1 MFVWLMITL
10 LAGFGGIII
19 AVALTDTKKTNSPV
33 GEYRT
38 KGVNL

>member
-1 MFVWLMITL
+1 MFSWLMITL
-10 LAGFGGIII
+10 LTGFGGIISMT
-19 AVALTDTKKTNSPV
+19 LLNDKTTNSPV

>member
-1 MFVWLMITL
+1 MIFVWFMGTALIFL
-10 LAGFGGIII
+10 SGYI
-19 AVALTDTKKTNSPV
+19 ANTAINDKTTNSPV